1 MADDDAVRVLH
12 AAHQF
17 DAALGDEAVGRAV
30 EAVAAEMILGIVLGG
45 DGIAISLRGHGH
57 VERGIEHGDLRL
69 ARHGLFTGFDAHEVG
84 GVVER
89 AEGDALADGL
99 LAGVGDDAALDE
111 LVAAVEHAM
120 ADRVDLVDGLDDA
133 VFRIDQNVHDRLD
146 GFLMRGHRD
155 ILFELLA
162 RGDDLVVQAA
172 VQTDALTEAFRG
184 DDAGIGVHQLILQ
197 AGAAGINDQNI
208 HTL

>member
-1 MADDDAVRVLH
+1 M
-12 AAHQF
+12 
-17 DAALGDEAVGRAV
+17 
-30 EAVAAEMILGIVLGG
+30 
-45 DGIAISLRGHGH
+45 
-57 VERGIEHGDLRL
+57 ERGVEHGDLRL

-89 AEGDALADGL
+89 AEGDALADGF

-120 ADRVDLVDGLDDA
+120 ADRVDLVDGLDNA

-155 ILFELLA
+155 VLFKLLA
-162 RGDDLVVQAA
+162 RGDDLVVQTA
-172 VQTDALTEAFRG
+172 VQTDALAEALGG

-197 AGAAGINDQNI
+197 AGAAGIDDQNI